1 MRLNNILL
9 YIQVFGILCISTGCE
24 QDECPPPDKDKY
36 VYDIPQTDLDRDVV
50 TGAYYTNIT
59 SSSTWRKS
67 GKPIY
72 SGTPVLGEYLSA
84 DPGVI
89 EKQLKYADE
98 AALDFFVF
106 TYDAASA
113 DKKLI
118 ENFINARTGIGA
130 KVKFIINYNTKH
142 LKVSNSSPLQDEANM
157 TKLKD
162 EFSKNIVPIFADEAY
177 YKFADGT
184 PLLMITPSNLS
195 SSATSSINYSLVL
208 PELREH
214 IGNGGYKPYIIG
226 EFTTGWAA
234 PVNYADHQIAP
245 FDGVT
250 LNDWK
255 TNVYDRYYA
264 FFSFIDLNWTNWR
277 NTIQSSDT
285 DFIPCVFPSYDDRKN
300 SSSSYYYQFG
310 IDGDTKDYIDFCNV
324 AKRNLGK
331 RDVVLVNSWN
341 NYQKG
346 TALEPTEENG
356 GRYLAVTREQF
367 KLK

>member
-9 YIQVFGILCISTGCE
+9 YISVFGMLCVSTGCG

-36 VYDIPQTDLDRDVV
+36 VYDIPQTDLDRDAVV
-50 TGAYYTNIT
+50 GAYYTNIT
-59 SSSTWRKS
+59 SSSTWQKS
-67 GKPIY
+67 GNAIY
-72 SGTPVLGEYLSA
+72 SGTPVLGEYLST
-84 DPGVI
+84 DLKVL
-89 EKQLKYADE
+89 EKQLEYADE
-98 AALDFFVF
+98 AKLDFFVF
-106 TYDAASA
+106 SFDAASA
-113 DKKLI
+113 DTKLI
-118 ENFINARTGIGA
+118 DNFKSVRASLGA

-142 LKVSNSSPLQDEANM
+142 LKVTNDSPLQDEANM
-157 TKLKD
+157 AKLKN
-162 EFSKNIVPIFADEAY
+162 EFTQKIVPLFADDSY

-184 PLLMITPSNLS
+184 PLMLMTPSNLS
-195 SSATSSINYSLVL
+195 SSATSSIDYSLVL
-208 PELREH
+208 PELRDH
-214 IGNGGYKPYIIG
+214 VKDAGFTPYIIG

-234 PVNYADHQIAP
+234 PVNYADHQIVP

-264 FFSFIDLNWTNWR
+264 FFSFIDLNWANWR
-277 NTIQSSDT
+277 NTIKASGT

-310 IDGDTKDYIDFCNV
+310 VDGDTKDYINFCNV
-324 AKRNLGK
+324 AKRNLGS

-346 TALEPTEENG
+346 TNLEPTEENG
-356 GRYLAVTREQF
+356 GKYLTVTREQF
-367 KLK
+367 KI

>member
-1 MRLNNILL
+1 MKLNNILL
-9 YIQVFGILCISTGCE
+9 YISVFGMLSVSTGCE

-50 TGAYYTNIT
+50 VGAYYTNIT

-67 GKPIY
+67 GAVIY
-72 SGTPVLGEYLSA
+72 SGTPVLGEYLST
-84 DPGVI
+84 DPQVLG
-89 EKQLKYADE
+89 KQLIYADE
-98 AALDFFVF
+98 AGLDFFVF
-106 TYDAASA
+106 SFDAGSA
-113 DKKLI
+113 DTKLI
-118 ENFINARTGIGA
+118 DNFKSVRASLGA
-130 KVKFIINYNTKH
+130 DVRYIINYNTKH

-157 TKLKD
+157 LKLKN
-162 EFSKNIVPIFADEAY
+162 EFTSTIVPMFADDSY

-184 PLLMITPSNLS
+184 PLIMISPSNLS
-195 SSATSSINYSLVL
+195 SSATSSIDYSLVL
-208 PELREH
+208 PELRRH
-214 IGNGGYKPYIIG
+214 VGGLGYNPYIVG

-234 PVNYADHQIAP
+234 PVNYESHQIAP

-277 NTIQSSDT
+277 NTIQSSST
-285 DFIPCVFPSYDDRKN
+285 DFVPCVFPSYDDRKN

-310 IDGDTKDYIDFCNV
+310 IDGDTADYINFCNV
-324 AKRNLGK
+324 AKRNLGS

-346 TALEPTEENG
+346 TNLEPTDENG
-356 GRYLAVTREQF
+356 GRFLTVTREQF
-367 KLK
+367 KL